1 MISIGAYSNSLRA
14 DSSETCF
21 LKASPNQGLFEQ
33 QGFVEDRSPF
43 LVISI
48 GAYNNS
54 LRADSSE
61 TCFSKPPLTNAILSG
76 RVLLKTEAPF
86 W

>member
-1 MISIGAYSNSLRA
+1 M
-14 DSSETCF
+14 F
-21 LKASPNQGLFEQ
+21 LKASPNQCLFEQ
-33 QGFVEDRSPF
+33 KGPVENRSPF

-61 TCFSKPPLTNAILSG
+61 TCF
-76 RVLLKTEAPF
+76 LKASPNQGLFEQKGPVENGSPF
-86 W
+86 LVISIGA